1 MAQKIINL
9 ELIDF
14 KISQLIEQYEKNCE
28 KMEKMFADY
37 ENRISCLE
45 KKWSWGKGLLAGMG
59 VVTISTLIKLF
70 FNIP

>member
-1 MAQKIINL
+1 MAQKVINL

-14 KISQLIEQYEKNCE
+14 KISQLIEQHEKSC
-28 KMEKMFADY
+28 KRMEEIFADY
-37 ENRISCLE
+37 ERRISCLE

>member
-1 MAQKIINL
+1 MASVNLDVLNYKLDSII
-9 ELIDF
+9 DQF
-14 KISQLIEQYEKNCE
+14 KKNCE
-28 KMEKMFADY
+28 EMKQIFTEH
-37 ENRISCLE
+37 ERRISCLE